1 MKLRRRAIFAA
12 LCTTIASLALA
23 APAFAA
29 TDDGEGLVGETD
41 DKVVTFVSLGVL
53 IFFICFV
60 IFATLIQIR
69 LDKRKEAT
77 KAARARQRVGW

>member
-1 MKLRRRAIFAA
+1 MKRRSRALLAV

-23 APAFAA
+23 APALAA

-53 IFFICFV
+53 VFFILV
-60 IFATLIQIR
+60 VVLGTLIQIR
-69 LDKRKEAT
+69 LEKRKEAS
-77 KAARARQRVGW
+77 KASRLRQRIGW